1 MSGGRKPLKRDKNN
15 DFSVLGG
22 NKNELKT
29 QKGNGD
35 HMMKEQIM
43 AKMMFILPGEEGKRC
58 HVSVNDAGQAK
69 VMLDLHQLDRY
80 KAARLLN
87 NVITIIREPFTLEVI
102 HGYNRGTV
110 LRTYVNTELKNK
122 RIKNRYICRYNEG
135 VTVLNIA

>member
-1 MSGGRKPLKRDKNN
+1 MSGGRKPLERDKNN

-22 NKNELKT
+22 SKNELKT

-35 HMMKEQIM
+35 HMMKEQILN
-43 AKMMFILPGEEGKRC
+43 KMMFILPGEEGKRC
-58 HVSVNDAGQAK
+58 HVSVDAGQAT

-87 NVITIIREPFTLEVI
+87 NVITIIREPFTLEVV